1 MKRTKL
7 ITLGVL
13 SLFLAFSCEK
23 SDPGNTEEVK
33 EAELSLSEKELL
45 FGYEGDTKS
54 FKITANKPGY
64 TISVIDGDQE
74 WIHMKEEDKTVYVTV
89 DENKV
94 QEGRNS
100 VITVK
105 LEDVSKRVRVE
116 QEAAP
121 APEEMPKAFEVPGI
135 DAFKNS
141 RVLKVMYGDVQVAQI
156 CREYLSGEGIDN
168 QAIVAYPMNGAQ
180 GDMTKGFVLNVLEQ
194 VLSNGIPT
202 NDFVSKE
209 GNIHAGSV
217 SFDIS
222 SNKISSYSNGERKA
236 SDLKFLSINKK
247 GEFKVVESTDG
258 FDKAQIEEDTCAD
271 ADGNHYGIV
280 KIGTQYWMSSDLR
293 TTKTKDGVALATG
306 VKDSDTWMSSAAYCE
321 SCFPEL
327 AFLYNAT
334 ACGYKDGAFTDN
346 ISPIGFTIPSND
358 QFNALTAYLSGSSY
372 PDVGSKLK
380 TVGWDVWT
388 QYFEYPTG
396 GFNLSGFSA
405 CGVGYGNSD
414 GTLAPDGNLAHVFYI
429 TSTTYDGGLGRYNV
443 NQSASSF
450 LLQAEGGCALGYA
463 VRSIKK

>member
-23 SDPGNTEEVK
+23 SDSGNTEEVK

-45 FGYEGDTKS
+45 FSYEGDTKS

-74 WIHMKEEDKTVYVTV
+74 WIHLKEEDKTVYVTV

-168 QAIVAYPMNGAQ
+168 QAIVAYPMNGNQADITR
-180 GDMTKGFVLNVLEQ
+180 GLVLNVLDQ

-217 SFDIS
+217 SFDLS
-222 SNKISSYSNGERKA
+222 SN
-236 SDLKFLSINKK
+236 
-247 GEFKVVESTDG
+247 
-258 FDKAQIEEDTCAD
+258 
-271 ADGNHYGIV
+271 
-280 KIGTQYWMSSDLR
+280 
-293 TTKTKDGVALATG
+293 
-306 VKDSDTWMSSAAYCE
+306 
-321 SCFPEL
+321 
-327 AFLYNAT
+327 
-334 ACGYKDGAFTDN
+334 
-346 ISPIGFTIPSND
+346 
-358 QFNALTAYLSGSSY
+358 
-372 PDVGSKLK
+372 
-380 TVGWDVWT
+380 
-388 QYFEYPTG
+388 
-396 GFNLSGFSA
+396 
-405 CGVGYGNSD
+405 
-414 GTLAPDGNLAHVFYI
+414 
-429 TSTTYDGGLGRYNV
+429 
-443 NQSASSF
+443 
-450 LLQAEGGCALGYA
+450 
-463 VRSIKK
+463 

>member
-23 SDPGNTEEVK
+23 SDSGKTEEVK

-64 TISVIDGDQE
+64 TVSVIDGDQE
-74 WIHMKEEDKTVYVTV
+74 WIHLKEEEKTVYVTV

-180 GDMTKGFVLNVLEQ
+180 ADMTKGFVLNVLEQ

-217 SFDIS
+217 SFDLS

-236 SDLKFLSINKK
+236 SDLKFLSINKN
-247 GEFKVVESTDG
+247 GEFKVVETTDG
-258 FDKAQIEEDTCAD
+258 LDKAQIEEDTCVD

-280 KIGTQYWMSSDLR
+280 KIGTQCWMSSDLR

-306 VKDSDTWMSSAAYCE
+306 VKDSETWMSSAAYCE

-327 AFLYNAT
+327 AFLYNAV
-334 ACGYKDGAFTDN
+334 ACGYKDGAFNDN
-346 ISPIGFTIPSND
+346 ISPVGFTIPSND

-380 TVGWDVWT
+380 TVGWDVWN